1 MLTNVRYS
9 SEQVADI
16 LSVSKSTIY
25 KWEKNKK
32 LIPTIDPVTGNKFYD
47 KNHLSSFEQAQEMLS
62 SNWSNEIKIKP
73 IRNYT
78 CIELFAG
85 AGGLAIGLEK
95 AGFKAQMLNDINHY
109 GN

>member
-32 LIPTIDPVTGNKFYD
+32 LIPTIDPVTGINFT
-47 KNHLSSFEQAQEMLS
+47 
-62 SNWSNEIKIKP
+62 IKIIYLHLNKHKK
-73 IRNYT
+73 
-78 CIELFAG
+78 CLA
-85 AGGLAIGLEK
+85 AIGVMNLR
-95 AGFKAQMLNDINHY
+95 
-109 GN
+109 